1 MRVIYVHCI
10 CATKVPH
17 QAGDGSDPLCQSP
30 EVCWA
35 FMGFAGAGMDWY
47 LQAHLVDSLTHL
59 QTCSKLKLIVC
70 PRAGQKTE
78 AFPNNMSKKGE
89 GSILPP

>member
-1 MRVIYVHCI
+1 MRVIYIHCI
-10 CATKVPH
+10 YATEVPH
-17 QAGDGSDPLCQSP
+17 PASDGSGPLCQSP
-30 EVCWA
+30 KVCWA
-35 FMGFAGAGMDWY
+35 GGGMDWC
-47 LQAHLVDSLTHL
+47 LQAHLVHSLTHL

-78 AFPNNMSKKGE
+78 AFPNTMSKKGE